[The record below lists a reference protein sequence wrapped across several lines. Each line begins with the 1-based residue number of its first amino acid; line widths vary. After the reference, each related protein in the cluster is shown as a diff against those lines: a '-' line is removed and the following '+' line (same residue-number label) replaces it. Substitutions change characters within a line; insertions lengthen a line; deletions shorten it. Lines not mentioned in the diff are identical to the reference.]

1 MKKATSLS
9 VLGFDAN
16 GTSSGFFRPVSDGMD
31 STPMSHLLF
40 LFLLHVCVRVFL
52 SLA

>member
-1 MKKATSLS
+1 VVQTIHHLINAGMRLASDKCRYR
-9 VLGFDAN
+9 GFIY
-16 GTSSGFFRPVSDGMD
+16 TV
-31 STPMSHLLF
+31 LF